1 MSTIDMTQVAG
12 LQAVNEEGQ
21 VIGTLS
27 VDDLTELVATK
38 IVQEAK
44 NEAVSARSASVMSE
58 ASTLA
63 ATDEY
68 EDQLELDTNPAYV
81 RSLDSD
87 GNPKRTATTSL
98 ATVVGGLIG
107 TATSNKD
114 GLLSKNKFLFL
125 GRNEL
130 IGQNYTIS
138 IKNINRGSDIEI
150 IIANGPSWSTEK
162 PNIILLHSSFDS
174 GNPNITVWKIMEGL
188 DYSKIKIYKRGQDI
202 YIPNIYQYSTR
213 FSIKV
218 ISDDYNTISV
228 SSAITSDLNLLEEEK
243 LSIG

>member
-68 EDQLELDTNPAYV
+68 EDQLALDTNPAYI
-81 RSLDSD
+81 RSLDTN
-87 GNPKRTATTSL
+87 GNPKRTAIASL
-98 ATVVGGLIG
+98 ASVVGGLLPEATISNTGLMSSRQYKKNGRRLNKRGYIKLAESENWYTHYSSIISASSPMSSNGSLYAIDWRGGSLLKAPIINGDASIKFYIG
-107 TATSNKD
+107 KNGD
-114 GLLSKNKFLFL
+114 IHELWIGLLGTDGIVEELATNGGCFSQELTAVDTLPSYLTEAL
-125 GRNEL
+125 G
-130 IGQNYTIS
+130 
-138 IKNINRGSDIEI
+138 
-150 IIANGPSWSTEK
+150 
-162 PNIILLHSSFDS
+162 
-174 GNPNITVWKIMEGL
+174 
-188 DYSKIKIYKRGQDI
+188 
-202 YIPNIYQYSTR
+202 
-213 FSIKV
+213 
-218 ISDDYNTISV
+218 
-228 SSAITSDLNLLEEEK
+228 
-243 LSIG
+243 